1 MMGIAKDDSFFKKN
15 NVLMNKKINVTCVRR
30 VKL

>member
-1 MMGIAKDDSFFKKN
+1 MMGIAKDDSFFKK